1 MVRGFS
7 VGGGRTARLWTI
19 CKGFRRVSHGTCPGA
34 ALRYLGKAT
43 AVNYRPQMRPPDLA
57 RA

>member
-1 MVRGFS
+1 MVWGFS
-7 VGGGRTARLWTI
+7 VGDGQTAPLWTI

-43 AVNYRPQMRPPDLA
+43 AVNYRPQVRPQDLA
-57 RA
+57 TA